1 MRMSPTHAGARK
13 APTNLSIRADLVRKA
28 KALKLNL
35 SELLESSLESAIL
48 EAEER
53 AWLEANREAIDAY
66 NAAVATR
73 GVFSDGWRRF

>member
-1 MRMSPTHAGARK
+1 MRMPDTHPGARK

-35 SELLESSLESAIL
+35 SELLESSLEAAIL

-53 AWLEANREAIDAY
+53 AWLATNREAIDAY